1 MTITYLGHSCFK
13 LEGKENQAVLIADP
27 FNADYGL
34 KVPKME
40 ADILTIS
47 HQHKDHSNAEAVKGT
62 DGKLFT
68 INMAGEY
75 EIKGVLIYGI
85 SSYHDGEQGAKRGA
99 NIIYRIEMDNISIA
113 HLGDLG
119 HIPSNEI
126 FEKLEGVDVLLIPVG
141 GAYTIGAKEAA
152 NIISQIE
159 PRIAVPMHY
168 KSGDNVKMG
177 DIDDVLP
184 FLKEMGVSTSEGVN
198 KLKLTKNDLPQGT
211 TQVVVMAP

>member
-1 MTITYLGHSCFK
+1 MIITYLGHSCFK
-13 LEGKENQAVLIADP
+13 LEGKENQAVLITDP

-47 HQHKDHSNAEAVKGT
+47 HEHKDHSNAEAVKVT
-62 DGKLFT
+62 DGKPFT

-85 SSYHDGEQGAKRGA
+85 PSYHDNEQGVKRGA

-141 GAYTIGAKEAA
+141 GTYTIGAKEAA

-159 PRIAVPMHY
+159 PRIVVPMHY
-168 KSGDNVKMG
+168 NDNNLKMD
-177 DIDDVLP
+177 DIDTVEP
-184 FLKEMGVSTSEGVN
+184 FLKEMGVSKPESIN

-211 TQVVVMAP
+211 MQVVVMSP

>member
-13 LEGKENQAVLIADP
+13 LEGKENQAVLIMDP

-47 HQHKDHSNAEAVKGT
+47 HKHKDHSNAEAVKGT
-62 DGKLFT
+62 DGKPFT

-75 EIKGVLIYGI
+75 EIKGVLVYGVP
-85 SSYHDGEQGAKRGA
+85 SYHDDEQGAKRGA

-141 GAYTIGAKEAA
+141 GTYTIGAKEAA

-159 PRIAVPMHY
+159 PRIVVPMHY
-168 KSGDNVKMG
+168 NDNNLKM
-177 DIDDVLP
+177 DDVDTVEP
-184 FLKEMGVSTSEGVN
+184 FLKEMGVSKPEATN

-211 TQVVVMAP
+211 MQVVVMAP